1 MLLSL
6 LVLAASFI
14 GAAGPVVALDCDRLF
29 PQRLDQ
35 DFYEQLSANRGQ
47 ERAVFLTAGQREII
61 FYMRYAEGGFVLR
74 GQLEAS
80 EERLL
85 ASAFEKAEDVIFSP
99 LKADGI
105 PLYRRGT
112 ARRLSLMLSGGRAAA
127 VVYVSRF
134 INGVPNDCFVCDAG
148 YIEIALGSRPT
159 SESEFDE
166 LFGRLTAGAMT
177 LSRQVALNRY
187 YMYRDNYLGPVER
200 FAAAEYGDLL
210 AGPAHKVTFYKSLRD
225 NRLKA
230 HKDKKLTI
238 GLLAEH
244 RFLLSQDLRLKL
256 GMVPSTVVLKPEN
269 LYNSDLGSGQN
280 HMVFLTVGPGINYF
294 DDPWQQ
300 SRENVPCPR
309 MIFHR
314 DVCRFE
320 KMQVFPTYSI
330 EPGVKGIGRLQ
341 FINGFQNGRAVCNAS
356 FTEAVWPDESRKRQ
370 FMGKIEDALCRY
382 GLLNDSPDLE
392 PGFVFEDRLFNG
404 NIVNNE
410 LRLHHALAVRDLMT
424 AVIVPPG
431 MKKSYDLH
439 YRIAMRGTASHWDFN
454 CGIHY
459 HDLFIEA
466 VEPSDKSFRAAWLML
481 VLRETHPA
489 VYRLL
494 KNARALGRNMAF
506 MKIAGIISDSAARQG
521 RSYFET
527 PYFRAYQK
535 LDRERNQLW
544 LDYLEACREGRSD
557 ADVLLHKYLAY
568 YDRMKTV
575 CD

>member
-1 MLLSL
+1 MLLSV

-14 GAAGPVVALDCDRLF
+14 GAAGPVLALDLERLF
-29 PQRLDQ
+29 PQRLDRA
-35 DFYEQLSANRGQ
+35 FYEQLIDRQGH

-80 EERLL
+80 EDRLL
-85 ASAFEKAEDVIFSP
+85 ASAFEKAETVIFSP
-99 LKADGI
+99 LKADGT

-112 ARRLSLMLSGGRAAA
+112 ARRLSLKLSGGRVAA
-127 VVYVSRF
+127 VVYVQRF

-148 YIEIALGSRPT
+148 YIEIAPGSTPP
-159 SESEFDE
+159 SESELSE

-200 FAAAEYGDLL
+200 FATAEYPDLL

-269 LYNSDLGSGQN
+269 LDNSDLGSGQN

-300 SRENVPCPR
+300 PRENVPCPR

-314 DVCRFE
+314 DALRFE

-330 EPGVKGIGRLQ
+330 EPGAKGIGRLQ
-341 FINGFQNGRAVCNAS
+341 SINGFQNGLACNAS
-356 FTEAVWPDESRKRQ
+356 FTEAVWPDENRKSQ
-370 FMGKIEDALCRY
+370 FLGKIEDALCRY

-439 YRIAMRGTASHWDFN
+439 YRIVMRGTAPHWDFN
-454 CGIHY
+454 CGIHF

-466 VEPSDKSFRAAWLML
+466 VEPSDKAFRAAWLML
-481 VLRETHPA
+481 VVRETHPA

-557 ADVLLHKYLAY
+557 ADGLLHKYRAY
-568 YDRMKTV
+568 YDRMKTL

>member
-1 MLLSL
+1 MLLSV

-14 GAAGPVVALDCDRLF
+14 GAAGPVKALDYDRLF

-35 DFYEQLSANRGQ
+35 AFYEQLSANRGQ

-61 FYMRYAEGGFVLR
+61 FYMRYAESGFVLR
-74 GQLEAS
+74 GQLESS

-85 ASAFEKAEDVIFSP
+85 TSAFEEAENVIFLP
-99 LKADGI
+99 LKADGT

-112 ARRLSLMLSGGRAAA
+112 ARRLSLKLSGDRVAA
-127 VVYVSRF
+127 VVYVPRF
-134 INGVPNDCFVCDAG
+134 INGVANDCFVCDAG
-148 YIEIALGSRPT
+148 YIEISPGSTPP
-159 SESEFDE
+159 SESELSE

-200 FAAAEYGDLL
+200 FATAEYPDLL

-269 LYNSDLGSGQN
+269 LENSDLGSGQN
-280 HMVFLTVGPGINYF
+280 HMVFLTLGPGINYF

-300 SRENVPCPR
+300 PRENVPCPR

-314 DVCRFE
+314 DACRFE

-330 EPGVKGIGRLQ
+330 EPGVKGVGRLQ
-341 FINGFQNGRAVCNAS
+341 FINGFQNGRACNAS
-356 FTEAVWPDESRKRQ
+356 FTEAVWPDENRKSH
-370 FMGKIEDALCRY
+370 FLEKIEDALCRY

-392 PGFVFEDRLFNG
+392 PGFVFEDRCFKG

-424 AVIVPPG
+424 AVIIPPG
-431 MKKSYDLH
+431 MKNSYDLH
-439 YRIAMRGTASHWDFN
+439 YRIAMLGTAPHWDFN
-454 CGIHY
+454 CGIHFQ
-459 HDLFIEA
+459 DLFIEA
-466 VEPSDKSFRAAWLML
+466 VEPSDKAFRAAWLML

-494 KNARALGRNMAF
+494 KNARAEGRKMAF
-506 MKIAGIISDSAARQG
+506 MKIAGIISDSAASQG

-557 ADVLLHKYLAY
+557 AAGLLHKYRAY
-568 YDRMKTV
+568 YDRMKTL

>member
-1 MLLSL
+1 MLLSV

-14 GAAGPVVALDCDRLF
+14 VVAGPVVALDCDRLF

-35 DFYEQLSANRGQ
+35 AFYEQLSANRGQ

-61 FYMRYAEGGFVLR
+61 FYMRYAESGFVLR
-74 GQLEAS
+74 GQLESS

-85 ASAFEKAEDVIFSP
+85 TSAFEEAENVIFSP
-99 LKADGI
+99 LKADGT
-105 PLYRRGT
+105 PLYRRGI
-112 ARRLSLMLSGGRAAA
+112 ARRLSLKLSGDRVAA
-127 VVYVSRF
+127 VVYVPRF

-148 YIEIALGSRPT
+148 YIEISPGSTPP
-159 SESEFDE
+159 SESELSE

-200 FAAAEYGDLL
+200 FAMAEYRDLL

-269 LYNSDLGSGQN
+269 LENSDLGSGQN
-280 HMVFLTVGPGINYF
+280 HMVFLTLGPGINYF

-300 SRENVPCPR
+300 PRENVPCPR

-314 DVCRFE
+314 DACRFE

-330 EPGVKGIGRLQ
+330 EPGVKGVGRLQ
-341 FINGFQNGRAVCNAS
+341 FINGFQSSRACNAS
-356 FTEAVWPDESRKRQ
+356 FTEAVWPDENRKSQ
-370 FMGKIEDALCRY
+370 FLGKIEEALCCY

-392 PGFVFEDRLFNG
+392 PGFVFEDRCFNG

-424 AVIVPPG
+424 AVIIPPG
-431 MKKSYDLH
+431 MKNSYDLH
-439 YRIAMRGTASHWDFN
+439 YRIAMRDKALHWDFN

-459 HDLFIEA
+459 RDLFVEA
-466 VEPSDKSFRAAWLML
+466 TEPSDKAFRAAWLML
-481 VLRETHPA
+481 VLRESHPTA
-489 VYRLL
+489 YRLL
-494 KNARALGRNMAF
+494 KDARTGGRNMAF
-506 MKIAGIISDSAARQG
+506 MKIAGIISENAAEQG
-521 RSYFET
+521 RSYFAT

-535 LDRERNQLW
+535 LDSERNQLW

-557 ADVLLHKYLAY
+557 AAELLNKYREY
-568 YDRMKTV
+568 YDRMKV
-575 CD
+575 LCD